1 MKKFLV
7 IKVLNVFSPTVESSF
22 DDLNDAKKYA
32 SLCKKACDNKYDFVV
47 AGLLQAKSWG
57 ELSNTSTSLN
67 TQPCL
72 LDILAQQLI
81 NKFSLKTRLNKLS

>member
-47 AGLLQAKSWG
+47 AGLL
-57 ELSNTSTSLN
+57 
-67 TQPCL
+67 
-72 LDILAQQLI
+72 
-81 NKFSLKTRLNKLS
+81 